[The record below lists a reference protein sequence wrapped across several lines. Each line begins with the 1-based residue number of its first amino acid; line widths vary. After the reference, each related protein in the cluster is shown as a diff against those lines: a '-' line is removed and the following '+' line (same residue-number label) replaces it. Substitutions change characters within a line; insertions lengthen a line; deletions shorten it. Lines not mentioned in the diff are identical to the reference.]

1 MQATSQALQPMQV
14 VVSMSLHTVYSRWV
28 SSPGM
33 LPAWAEIF
41 WMRSVACLMTRS
53 LFLNLHEE
61 TLELGCVGV
70 GVDDRGGESVGERF
84 RCFAFVLGDTS
95 IAPME
100 GDSDLVSLLAVD
112 LHRLDALGYHGFG
125 DVVAARTWDF
135 D

>member
-41 WMRSVACLMTRS
+41 WMRSVAWLMTWS
-53 LFLNLHEE
+53 HFLDLHEE
-61 TLELGCVGV
+61 TFELGCVGV
-70 GVDDRGGESVGERF
+70 GVDDRGGERVDERF
-84 RCFAFVLGDTS
+84 GGFAFVLSDTA

-100 GDSDLVSLLAVD
+100 RDS
-112 LHRLDALGYHGFG
+112 
-125 DVVAARTWDF
+125 
-135 D
+135 